1 MAHRY
6 GHPVKVRR
14 RADGSPASFRW
25 RDARYP
31 VAEVFS
37 TWHLMDRWW
46 ERPVNPA
53 TATDSLRHGQQDRT
67 YYRVCCRGTA
77 GEQVFDLYHDAVTN
91 QWVLDVAH
99 DWREAPT

>member
-6 GHPVKVRR
+6 GHPVAVICG
-14 RADGSPASFRW
+14 ADGTAASFRW
-25 RDARYP
+25 RDASYP

-53 TATDSLRHGQQDRT
+53 TATYSLHHGQQDRT

-77 GEQVFDLYHDAVTN
+77 GEQVFDLYHDSVSN
-91 QWVLDVAH
+91 LWVLDLAH
-99 DWREAPT
+99 D